1 MSAVA
6 ELTAP
11 APSEIAPEQR
21 RPRPHQLEAMACL
34 DEAFTTGRRAQLVMA
49 CGTGKTL
56 VGRWYAEQLR
66 PAITVVVVPS
76 LNLVAQ
82 TLRVWRSAGGWPF
95 EALITCSDASTA
107 DGAGERASD
116 DGQDISPL
124 YWESLRARVTTNA
137 AVVATRL
144 AEHTPKRP
152 LVIFSTYH
160 SAHVVAEAARAAA
173 VTVDLLVADEAHVLT
188 GRPRLEFR
196 VVLNDNLFQ
205 VQRRVFMT
213 ATAVSVDT
221 DDAADRGETVD
232 PGLSM
237 SDVGLF
243 GVVAY
248 RLSFAEAIARG
259 LLVDYRVVVYE
270 TPGQNLQPDPIA
282 ALAAASDHG
291 VSSVLSFH
299 SRVANAR
306 AFAAAIDGH
315 VLADG
320 RTVVARA
327 VVGVDPNRQRE
338 LALAL
343 LANARPNQLVVI
355 SSVRCLSAGVDIPA
369 VDGVLFADPKYS
381 DVDVIQSV
389 GRSLRT
395 SPGKQFGLVM
405 IPVCVPAG
413 LDDDTALSTG
423 SFSAAWRILRG
434 LRSMDGR
441 LAAELESLL
450 RKPSRRRV
458 SDGSRLS
465 RVSYDIT
472 SLADPDGLH
481 ARIVD
486 LLSPAWD
493 LALRDLEAFVADN
506 GHARPASTS
515 QLGRWCERQR
525 CAYRRG
531 LLLPER
537 ATRLGALPGWAW
549 SLVEQRWLDQYAQ
562 VVDLANA
569 AGGLDLSAPD
579 VADISLS
586 QPEPR
591 STVRTV
597 GRWCALQR
605 QRARRGDLDD
615 GQRGRL
621 EQITGWTWSALS
633 PDDERAV
640 GLLAEYVAWK
650 GHANPG
656 VDVTEEGVALGK
668 WLNGVRRRRAIG
680 TLGQE
685 LGDELAVICPSRS
698 SEGSL
703 RWHRGATLWL
713 VGLEALKQFVAREGH
728 CVPPD
733 SHVED
738 LADVSVPL
746 FDWCTRQRHFYRH
759 GRLLSSRAQLLD
771 AVAGWRW
778 ECPPAPRVRRD
789 IGKTKHGSPA
799 GYVKGCTCNLCTA
812 ANRDRKQRYQQRVAA
827 GEPIA
832 QCVDTGAARAHLLDL
847 IEQGAAQ
854 KELARACG
862 LNVKT
867 LQQVLSGQAQI
878 RADTEATIL
887 ALDLAGARA
896 AKAGGS
902 CVEAGP
908 TWELLD
914 SMISRGWPKSW
925 IARELGLGRSLQLR
939 RDSVTATNAAKVAEF
954 AARLGDRV
962 APKTPRRRP
971 VPPLAEILAGEGSG
985 VQPAGSPR
993 PVRALASVAPGS
1005 RVDQTARGV
1014 RGSAAS
1020 RGVTAL
1026 SENVFDD
1033 QRTA

>member
-1 MSAVA
+1 MSAVV

-11 APSEIAPEQR
+11 VPSEIAPEQR

-34 DEAFTTGRRAQLVMA
+34 DEAFATDRRAQLVMA

-95 EALITCSDASTA
+95 EAVITCSDASTA
-107 DGAGERASD
+107 DGVGERAPD
-116 DGQDISPL
+116 DGLDISSL

-144 AEHTPKRP
+144 AEHTPDRP

-160 SAHVVAEAARAAA
+160 SAHVVAEATRTAD
-173 VTVDLLVADEAHVLT
+173 VTVDLLVADEAHVLA

-196 VVLNDNLFQ
+196 VVLDDSLFR
-205 VQRRVFMT
+205 VERRVFMT

-221 DDAADRGETVD
+221 DDDTDRDEAAE

-237 SDVGLF
+237 SDAGLF
-243 GVVAY
+243 GAVAY
-248 RLSFAEAIARG
+248 RLSFADAIARG
-259 LLVDYRVVVYE
+259 LLVDYRVLVYE
-270 TPGQNLQPDPIA
+270 TPGQKLQPDPIA
-282 ALAAASDHG
+282 ALAAAANHG

-306 AFAAAIDGH
+306 AFAGAIDGH

-327 VVGVDPNRQRE
+327 VAGVDPTRQRE

-343 LANARPNQLVVI
+343 LADARPDQLVVI

-441 LAAELESLL
+441 LAAELESLV
-450 RKPSRRRV
+450 RKPSRRGTP
-458 SDGSRLS
+458 DDSRLS
-465 RVSYDIT
+465 RVTYDIT

-481 ARIVD
+481 ARVVD

-493 LALRDLEAFVADN
+493 LAVRDLEAFVTDN
-506 GHARPASTS
+506 GHARPASAS

-537 ATRLGALPGWAW
+537 AARLSALPGWAW
-549 SLVEQRWLDQYAQ
+549 SLAEQRWLSQYTQ
-562 VVDLANA
+562 VFDLANV
-569 AGGLDLSAPD
+569 GGRLDVGVPE
-579 VADISLS
+579 VADIALT

-605 QRARRGDLDD
+605 QRARRGELDD
-615 GQRGRL
+615 RQRDRL
-621 EQITGWTWSALS
+621 ERVPGWTWSALS
-633 PDDERAV
+633 PADERAV
-640 GLLAEYVAWK
+640 GLFAEYVAWK

-656 VDVTEEGVALGK
+656 VEVTEDGVALGK

-680 TLGQE
+680 TLRQE
-685 LGDELAVICPSRS
+685 LTDELAVICPSRS

-746 FDWCTRQRHFYRH
+746 FDWCTRQRYFYRH
-759 GRLLSSRAQLLD
+759 GRLISARVQLLG

-789 IGKTKHGSPA
+789 IGVTKHGSPA
-799 GYVKGCTCNLCTA
+799 GYTKGCTCELCTA

-862 LNVKT
+862 LNVRT
-867 LQQVLSGQAQI
+867 LRLILSGKAQI
-878 RADTEATIL
+878 RSETEAVIL
-887 ALDLAGARA
+887 AVDLAGARA
-896 AKAGGS
+896 AKAAGS

-908 TWELLD
+908 TWQLLD

-925 IARELGLGRSLQLR
+925 IARELGLGKSLQIR
-939 RDSVTATNAAKVAEF
+939 RSAVTAANAAKVAELD
-954 AARLGDRV
+954 ARLGDRV
-962 APKTPRRRP
+962 PPPTPRNTP
-971 VPPLAEILAGEGSG
+971 VPTLDELLAVEVV
-985 VQPAGSPR
+985 VQPADGSRPR
-993 PVRALASVAPGS
+993 RALLSAAPGY
-1005 RVDQTARGV
+1005 RGQLT
-1014 RGSAAS
+1014 REA
-1020 RGVTAL
+1020 TPL
-1026 SENVFDD
+1026 SQNVFDD

>member
-6 ELTAP
+6 ELAAP
-11 APSEIAPEQR
+11 ASSEIARVVER

-34 DEAFTTGRRAQLVMA
+34 DEAFANDRRAQLVMA

-82 TLRVWRSAGGWPF
+82 TLRVWRSVGGWSF

-107 DGAGERASD
+107 GGVGERAPD

-124 YWESLRARVTTNA
+124 YWESLRARVTTDA

-144 AEHTPKRP
+144 VEHTPDRP

-160 SAHVVAEAARAAA
+160 SAHVVAEATRTAA

-196 VVLNDNLFQ
+196 VVLDDSQFR

-221 DDAADRGETVD
+221 DDGADQGETVE

-243 GVVAY
+243 GAVAY
-248 RLSFAEAIARG
+248 RLSFAEAIAQG

-327 VVGVDPNRQRE
+327 VVGVDPTRQRE
-338 LALAL
+338 LALTL
-343 LANARPNQLVVI
+343 LDDARPDQLVVI

-395 SPGKQFGLVM
+395 SPSKQFGLVM
-405 IPVCVPAG
+405 LPVCVPAG

-441 LAAELESLL
+441 LAAELETLV
-450 RKPSRRRV
+450 RKPSRRGV
-458 SDGSRLS
+458 TDYSRLS

-481 ARIVD
+481 ARVVD

-493 LALRDLEAFVADN
+493 LAVRDLEAFVTDN
-506 GHARPASTS
+506 GHARPASSS

-537 ATRLGALPGWAW
+537 AARLSTLPGWAW
-549 SLVEQRWLDQYAQ
+549 SLTEQRWLNQYTQ

-569 AGGLDLSAPD
+569 GGGLDVGDSE
-579 VADISLS
+579 VAEIALT

-605 QRARRGDLDD
+605 QRARRGELDD
-615 GQRGRL
+615 RQRDLL
-621 EQITGWTWSALS
+621 ERVTGWTWSTLS
-633 PDDERAV
+633 PADERAV
-640 GLLAEYVAWK
+640 GLFAEYVAWK

-656 VDVTEEGVALGK
+656 VDVTEDGVALGK

-680 TLGQE
+680 TLEQE

-698 SEGSL
+698 TEGSL

-746 FDWCTRQRHFYRH
+746 FDWCTRQRYFYRH
-759 GRLLSSRAQLLD
+759 GRLISARVQLLA
-771 AVAGWRW
+771 AVTGWRW

-789 IGKTKHGSPA
+789 IGVTKHGSPA
-799 GYVKGCTCNLCTA
+799 GYTKGCTCELCTA
-812 ANRDRKQRYQQRVAA
+812 ANRDRKQRYQQRVAD

-867 LQQVLSGQAQI
+867 LQLVLSGKAQI
-878 RADTEATIL
+878 RSDTEAVIL
-887 ALDLAGARA
+887 AVDLAGARA
-896 AKAGGS
+896 AKAAGS

-925 IARELGLGRSLQLR
+925 IARELGLGRSLQIR
-939 RDSVTATNAAKVAEF
+939 RSAVTAANAAKVAELDT
-954 AARLGDRV
+954 RLGDRV
-962 APKTPRRRP
+962 PPTTPRNTP
-971 VPPLAEILAGEGSG
+971 MPTLDELLAVEVV
-985 VQPAGSPR
+985 VQPADGSR
-993 PVRALASVAPGS
+993 LRRVLLSVAPGCG
-1005 RVDQTARGV
+1005 VDQI
-1014 RGSAAS
+1014 S
-1020 RGVTAL
+1020 RESTPL
-1026 SENVFDD
+1026 SQNVFDD